1 MSENKEKERR
11 AAKSGRKS
19 ESRRF
24 PIRRI
29 IPNMV
34 TLLALCLG
42 LTAVRQGLEGRL
54 NWPSCVLSLPVF

>member
-1 MSENKEKERR
+1 MADTKQKKNARSRV
-11 AAKSGRKS
+11 S
-19 ESRRF
+19 ESLKGRQF

-42 LTAVRQGLEGRL
+42 LTAVRQGL
-54 NWPSCVLSLPVF
+54 SLIHI